1 MIKFNAAPEFD
12 FDEWAA
18 LYQRDPEAFEARR
31 RALLAIEV
39 AKGGEKA
46 GPAKAMLERLESMM
60 AGKSDAER
68 ARLSLLAMVASA
80 RQMSEQ
86 MAELAKELRRHGD
99 GAPPATPPATPGA

>member
-12 FDEWAA
+12 FDEWAM

-31 RALLAIEV
+31 QALLAIEV
-39 AKGGEKA
+39 AKGGDKA
-46 GPAKAMLERLESMM
+46 GPAKAMLERLERQL
-60 AGKSDAER
+60 AGKSETER

-86 MAELAKELRRHGD
+86 MAELARRMRERTELQQ
-99 GAPPATPPATPGA
+99 PPPSSPT

>member
-39 AKGGEKA
+39 AKGGDKA
-46 GPAKAMLERLESMM
+46 GPAKAMIDRLESMM
-60 AGKSDAER
+60 VGKSDAER

-86 MAELAKELRRHGD
+86 MAELAKSLGRHGSGD
-99 GAPPATPPATPGA
+99 APAPPSPPAA

>member
-12 FDEWAA
+12 FDEWAM

-39 AKGGEKA
+39 AKGGDKA
-46 GPAKAMLERLESMM
+46 GPAKAMLDRLEQLL
-60 AGKSDAER
+60 AGKSEAER

-86 MAELAKELRRHGD
+86 MAELARRLRED
-99 GAPPATPPATPGA
+99 ADPQPPPPAA